1 MTIEQITYKVTG
13 IRPLLMHNGRLNDPL
28 DPATVYLKE
37 VTSVK
42 GKAKTEEIQLET
54 RRREW
59 LGGIYTD
66 AKGRPCVTEDMLLGS
81 LIEGA
86 RKSKDGRKAECV
98 LCAESSFPLEYDGPK
113 DITKLYEVPSFVDC
127 RRAGVMGSGVMRT
140 RPRFNSWA
148 VTATFQYDVDI
159 IDAQTIHQ
167 AFQVAG
173 RQCGI
178 GDYRPRF
185 GLFSVEQ
192 V

>member
-1 MTIEQITYKVTG
+1 MGLEQATFLITG

-42 GKAKTEEIQLET
+42 GKSKTEEIQLET

-59 LGGIYTD
+59 LGGLYTD

-86 RKSKDGRKAECV
+86 RKTKDGKKAECV
-98 LCAESSFPLEYDGPK
+98 LCSESTFALEYDGPK
-113 DITKLYEVPSFVDC
+113 DIDKLYATPGFADV
-127 RRAGVMGSGVMRT
+127 RRAGVMGSGIMRT
-140 RPRFNSWA
+140 RPRFNAWK
-148 VTATFQYDVDI
+148 VKATFMYDPDI
-159 IDAQTIHQ
+159 IDVRTMAASLAT
-167 AFQVAG
+167 AG
-173 RQCGI
+173 RQCGM

-185 GLFSVEQ
+185 GLFEAAAV
-192 V
+192 